1 VLVHVLV
8 RELERVLAPSWEPS
22 LEKALGREKA
32 LAQGLAPGL
41 ELELR
46 SGSKSVHSS
55 EHTLE
60 HWSLERRSL
69 ALPQVQEHTE
79 AAETRKIRKGCKQAL
94 EPPRRSSGT
103 QTQLRTASQMQ
114 TSWKP

>member
-1 VLVHVLV
+1 MHVLV
-8 RELERVLAPSWEPS
+8 RELVCVLVREVERVLAPSWETS

-46 SGSKSVHSS
+46 SESKSVHSS

-60 HWSLERRSL
+60 HSSQERMSL

-79 AAETRKIRKGCKQAL
+79 AAET
-94 EPPRRSSGT
+94 
-103 QTQLRTASQMQ
+103 
-114 TSWKP
+114 